1 MGSLGEPIFDDGNDH
16 SVKLHVNGKTTSS
29 AVLHRSLH
37 HKPLHVISAK
47 GNSLYLDNGQRI
59 LDATGGAA
67 VSCLGHGNERYE
79 RGFHSFVKMALI
91 TSQRCTSID
100 GSIA

>member
-1 MGSLGEPIFDDGNDH
+1 MGSLGEPIVDDENNR
-16 SVKLHVNGKTTSS
+16 SNKMHVNGKTTKS

-47 GNSLYLDNGQRI
+47 GNSLYLDNGQKI

-67 VSCLGHGNERYE
+67 VSCLGHGNERY
-79 RGFHSFVKMALI
+79 G
-91 TSQRCTSID
+91 Q
-100 GSIA
+100 

>member
-1 MGSLGEPIFDDGNDH
+1 MGSLGEPIVDDRYNH
-16 SVKLHVNGKTTSS
+16 PNKLHVNGKTTSY

-37 HKPLHVISAK
+37 HKPLHVLSAK
-47 GNSLYLDNGQRI
+47 GNYLYLDNGQKI

-79 RGFHSFVKMALI
+79 RDRQFL
-91 TSQRCTSID
+91 
-100 GSIA
+100 

>member
-1 MGSLGEPIFDDGNDH
+1 MGSLGEPIVDDEKNR
-16 SVKLHVNGKTTSS
+16 SNKMHVNGKTTKS

-47 GNSLYLDNGQRI
+47 GNSLYLDNGQKI

-67 VSCLGHGNERYE
+67 VSCLGHGNERY
-79 RGFHSFVKMALI
+79 G
-91 TSQRCTSID
+91 Q
-100 GSIA
+100 